1 MVPHVRDVI
10 ADGNLVGFFDM
21 IQGLEGTRTAIAT
34 LLQDTLHITYY
45 LDGKASPFF
54 ALREGERAHPALS
67 FRCISTP
74 APTFSRFR

>member
-1 MVPHVRDVI
+1 MRDVSVQ
-10 ADGNLVGFFDM
+10 GSLVGFFDM

-54 ALREGERAHPALS
+54 ALSEGVRAHPALS
-67 FRCISTP
+67 LRCISTP